1 MSDWQQRLRDATS
14 QAVFLRTEQPLLF
27 IAHSLLADAPAAPK
41 AESTADYVARHR
53 IQERLEE
60 AITSLHPTSMDD
72 PRLESSLA
80 QALIIQALPKAEGG
94 KLGVLSE
101 RDGPGSGGPTNLAAG
116 PTETQIEAFLQKVGE
131 PSVEALARKD
141 EFKWQGKRINDEDC
155 TTFAP
160 GFMRMASA
168 GMLGGLHT
176 IELFMNAIGD
186 KGLTSIV
193 AVFPHLPAL
202 RNLLLN
208 SNRFGFGGLKAMTEA
223 IGAGALP
230 QLLHLDISHNKV
242 GDQGMRLLAEA
253 LGEGALQLERL
264 TCNAF
269 RSDVLKVGD
278 AGMRSL
284 ADVLTSTKGALTKL
298 VSLDLQGNEIGDDGL
313 SALVTPLKKG
323 ALPALQRLHMPKNK
337 VGDAGLRA
345 LAGALGEGALKNLKY
360 LSLGD
365 GVGELT
371 PLAEALTRGGAPKL
385 KTLQLA
391 DGVGDAGVAALL
403 GVPAVLNSLE
413 SLTLGGKMG
422 PSGLATVTATVP
434 KFQALKKLVVPEPY
448 TADAKLAELCT
459 GKGIETPNE
468 ATPAAVNGLGLAG
481 KTLLMYNRFSSQGL

>member
-27 IAHSLLADAPAAPK
+27 IAHSLLADAPVAPK

-60 AITSLHPTSMDD
+60 AITSLHPSSMDD
-72 PRLESSLA
+72 PRLERELA

-101 RDGPGSGGPTNLAAG
+101 RGGPGSGGATDPSAG

-131 PSVEALARKD
+131 PSVESLARKD
-141 EFKWQGKRINDEDC
+141 AFKWQGKRVNDEDC
-155 TTFAP
+155 MTFAP

-168 GMLGGLHT
+168 GMLGGLLT

-186 KGLTSIV
+186 KGLTALA
-193 AVFPHLPAL
+193 AVFPDLPAL

-253 LGEGALQLERL
+253 LGKGALQLERL

-269 RSDVLKVGD
+269 RSDALKVGD
-278 AGMRSL
+278 AGLRSL
-284 ADVLTSTKGALTKL
+284 AGVLSKGAALKKL
-298 VSLDLQGNEIGDDGL
+298 AALDLQGNEIGDDGL
-313 SALVTPLKKG
+313 SALAAPLKEG

-345 LAGALGEGALKNLKY
+345 LAGALGDGALKNLTY

-365 GVGELT
+365 GVGDLA
-371 PLAEALTRGGAPKL
+371 PLAEALSRGGAPKL

-391 DGVGDAGVAALL
+391 DGVGDAGVIALL
-403 GVPAVLNSLE
+403 GAPAVLTTLE

-422 PSGLATVTATVP
+422 AAGLDAVTAAVP
-434 KFQALKKLVVPEPY
+434 KFEALKKLVVPEPY
-448 TADAKLAELCT
+448 AADAKLAELCAA
-459 GKGIETPNE
+459 KGIETPSE
-468 ATPAAVNGLGLAG
+468 ANPAAVQGFGLAG
-481 KTLLMYNRFSSQGL
+481 KTLLMYNRFSSQGM